1 MESVIHAFRQV
12 KRVFT
17 WGRAR
22 SSDVVALVLSFF
34 VFLLPRFFF
43 LIIIIIAERKSSKKK
58 WRFNFSV
65 RSTNKKK
72 TQKNKCSRRE
82 KKKVTLAVFITLTS
96 MEIKVTENEQ
106 KKKRL
111 DGSDFSL

>member
-43 LIIIIIAERKSSKKK
+43 DNNNNSRKKK
-58 WRFNFSV
+58 F
-65 RSTNKKK
+65 
-72 TQKNKCSRRE
+72 
-82 KKKVTLAVFITLTS
+82 KKKVAV
-96 MEIKVTENEQ
+96 
-106 KKKRL
+106 
-111 DGSDFSL
+111 